1 MKVTTILGS
10 PRKNGNTAKVLGLLE
25 KLLAQGH
32 KVDRIDIADFQVRGC
47 LGCGA
52 CKKITDQPGCVQDDE
67 ANALFERMLDSDI
80 LIYASP
86 LYSWGFTSQMKAFID
101 RHFCL
106 VTGYGGPDYQ
116 SLIAGKRLALL
127 VTCDGPIENNADLI
141 QVAFERIGDYVRC
154 DLVGKYIIPFSSTPD
169 ALKDKAIEVARQ
181 MAKDIVG
188 AC

>member
-1 MKVTTILGS
+1 MKVTTIMGS
-10 PRKNGNTAKVLGLLE
+10 PRKKGNTAKVLGLLE
-25 KLLAQGH
+25 ELLAQGH
-32 KVDRIDIADFQVRGC
+32 EVDRIDMVDFQVKGC
-47 LGCGA
+47 MGCAA
-52 CKKITDQPGCVQDDE
+52 CKKITDQPGCVQKDE
-67 ANALFERMLDSDI
+67 AGALFERIMDSDI

-86 LYSWGFTSQMKAFID
+86 LYSWGFTSQMKAFLD

-106 VTGYGGPDYQ
+106 VTGYGGPDYK

-141 QVAFERIGDYVRC
+141 QVAFDRIGDYLRC
-154 DLVGKYIIPFSSTPD
+154 DVVGKYIIPFSSTPD

-188 AC
+188 V